1 MPLFDQDFQ
10 LAQVYRVALARQGK
24 KIFNLPFRR
33 PTKKLAPPSVNATPR
48 NKALAQDKMQEAWE
62 LACHRNGLV
71 RRASLADAS
80 AVPPA
85 LLHHDRARG
94 IFYIESSGVTLG
106 QLRAALPAL
115 SASLPFRLL
124 EVSAHGE
131 SFALL
136 YEKFKLPEKLG
147 VAKVPRDGKVY
158 IGFGGSGWF
167 AQDET
172 RSPHMMVAGAT
183 GFGKSTFLNFLCWQ
197 YFRLDPRCKVVV
209 LSAKED
215 DDFETA
221 KRLGA
226 KVIFAQAEIDAELAA
241 LEELRARRAH
251 DRVRTPKVHLLIDEF
266 HECLNKRNAKSLIP
280 LVTMGRSHGFR
291 CVLSS
296 QRPTIGDSM
305 LPGKVRANLSLR
317 VCFPVNE
324 PSDSHIMTRTNRAT
338 VDNMPEVLGRA
349 LVRSGKSLVE
359 VQTPIL

>member
-1 MPLFDQDFQ
+1 
-10 LAQVYRVALARQGK
+10 
-24 KIFNLPFRR
+24 
-33 PTKKLAPPSVNATPR
+33 
-48 NKALAQDKMQEAWE
+48 MQEAWE
-62 LACHRNGLV
+62 LACHRNGIV

-80 AVPPA
+80 AAPPA
-85 LLHHDRARG
+85 LLHHDQAKG
-94 IFYIESSGVTLG
+94 IFYVESSGVTLA

-124 EVSAHGE
+124 EVRANGE

-147 VAKVPRDGKVY
+147 VAKVPRDGKIY
-158 IGFGGSGWF
+158 IGLGGSGWF
-167 AQDET
+167 AQDEA

-183 GFGKSTFLNFLCWQ
+183 GWGKSTFLNFLCWQ
-197 YFRLDPRCKVVV
+197 YFRLDPQCKVIV

-215 DDFETA
+215 DDFA
-221 KRLGA
+221 AAQRLGA
-226 KVIFAQAEIDAELAA
+226 KVIFAQAEIDAELDA
-241 LEELRARRAH
+241 LEELRAGRAR
-251 DRVRTPKVHLLIDEF
+251 DRVRTPKVYLLIDEF
-266 HECLNKRNAKSLIP
+266 HECLNKTNVKALIP

-324 PSDSHIMTRTNRAT
+324 NSDSHIMTRTNQAT

-359 VQTPIL
+359 VQTPLL